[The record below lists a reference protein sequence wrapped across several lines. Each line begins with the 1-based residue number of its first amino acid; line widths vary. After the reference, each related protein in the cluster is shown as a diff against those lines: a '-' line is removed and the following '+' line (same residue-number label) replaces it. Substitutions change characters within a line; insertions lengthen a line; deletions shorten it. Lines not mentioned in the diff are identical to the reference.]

1 MAYQLS
7 APPHKTMLLSGVR
20 QVCSLSPR
28 IINYK
33 GMLTCP
39 GGAVGEAAAGCSS
52 GLLLE
57 MLMRRSRQIFP

>member
-1 MAYQLS
+1 
-7 APPHKTMLLSGVR
+7 MLLSGVR